1 MNSIFRPIQPYKYVI
16 NGAQLLASDK
26 PIDNTPNLAQFVDR
40 PIYLQPTLGLID
52 YLDRNYKQMLR
63 FIEISGLQE
72 ELQDERERTVFVPN
86 GNRSLKEIF

>member
-1 MNSIFRPIQPYKYVI
+1 MI

-26 PIDNTPNLAQFVDR
+26 QIDNTPNLAQFVDR
-40 PIYLQPTLGLID
+40 PIYLQPSLGLID

-86 GNRSLKEIF
+86 GNPIDRTFLETF